1 MTAEIAIANKHAV
14 ALAADSKVTV
24 TSTGMS
30 KGYDTANKVFTL
42 SKVHPV
48 GIMIFGNAEFMGYP
62 WETIIKIY
70 RGKQGLLAKPTISE
84 WAADFVGFVRA
95 FGVVERDHKVENL
108 KTLVAAVL
116 DELLA
121 AAQDQCANLSDGE
134 EGEGFSEALHRLLS
148 ERLAHLQRQPL
159 WLKKA
164 KSHQLV
170 KDYGE
175 ALAEVVTGAG
185 PFIESD
191 SLRKLAVEVVINTL
205 IRGVGSP
212 ITSGFVIAGF
222 GEDELFPTITEFHT
236 NGYIG
241 DNLLI
246 APKLETDI
254 RRSQSASIRA
264 FAQRDMVQSFMDGYD
279 TRLMSALAGMFGE
292 ALRDSCLSV
301 LDSYGT
307 KRNQTAATRAEIEAA
322 AIERV
327 STLLKDFK
335 QVSNELF
342 SDPVMAMVN
351 LLPKDE
357 LAHLAESLVALTS
370 LKRRVSREIETV
382 GGAIDVALISKGDG
396 FVWIKRKHYFK
407 PELNPQFFRNYFRD
421 TMSTDA

>member
-42 SKVHPV
+42 SKIHPV

-70 RGKQGLLAKPTISE
+70 RGKHGAQSKPTISA
-84 WAADFVGFVRA
+84 WAKDFVAFVRT
-95 FGVVERDHKVENL
+95 FGVVEQHHKVENL
-108 KTLVAAVL
+108 KALVAAVL
-116 DELLA
+116 DEIVS
-121 AAQDQCANLSDGE
+121 AAQEQCSNSSEGD
-134 EGEGFSEALHRLLS
+134 EGESFSDALHRLLTD
-148 ERLAHLQRQPL
+148 RLAQLQRKPL
-159 WLKKA
+159 WLKR
-164 KSHQLV
+164 SRSQQLV
-170 KDYGE
+170 KQYGE
-175 ALAEVVTGAG
+175 ALAEVVATAG
-185 PFIESD
+185 PITESD
-191 SLRKLAVEVVINTL
+191 SLRKLAAEVVINTL
-205 IRGVGSP
+205 IRDVESP

-222 GEDELFPTITEFHT
+222 GDDELFPTITEFHT

-279 TRLMSALAGMFGE
+279 TRLMTALAGMFGE

-301 LDSYGT
+301 LESYGT
-307 KRNQTAATRAEIEAA
+307 KRNQTVTNRTEIETAA
-322 AIERV
+322 RERV
-327 STLLKDFK
+327 GALLKDFK
-335 QVSNELF
+335 HVSNELF

-421 TMSTDA
+421 TMSEEA